1 MNENRSTRIFALAL
15 EIKAARWLAHPLM
28 ADEPLSKEEQRL
40 QDKMDKLENQRLA
53 KEAKV
58 GVRAL
63 CLSAILQSRRT
74 SRGLM
79 TF

>member
-1 MNENRSTRIFALAL
+1 MKTVQLENLRFSVGDQSGS
-15 EIKAARWLAHPLM
+15 WLAHPLM